1 METKK
6 MSLANIQGKLNRA
19 EMKNIMAG
27 SGEAGTCGPNC
38 NLSYRIKCGDNEV
51 SGNCHRNLFQRNML
65 LLGSLLIITSLFI

>member
-27 SGEAGTCGPNC
+27 SGWCPNKSCAGGFLCMPDATANNACRC
-38 NLSYRIKCGDNEV
+38 NGSKC
-51 SGNCHRNLFQRNML
+51 
-65 LLGSLLIITSLFI
+65 